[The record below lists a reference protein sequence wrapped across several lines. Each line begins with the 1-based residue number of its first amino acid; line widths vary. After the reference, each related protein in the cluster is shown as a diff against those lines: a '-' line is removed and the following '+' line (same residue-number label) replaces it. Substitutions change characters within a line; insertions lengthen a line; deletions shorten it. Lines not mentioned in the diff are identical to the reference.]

1 MNQNHLRFR
10 NRCVRATGCWIA
22 AGAFLLLFA
31 GTGCASGRGRAF
43 TTPQEGV
50 SALVEALHPLDAEK
64 LRAILGPESDE
75 VVSSGDEVADRE
87 AAEEFVASYNRKHNI
102 VVEDGKATLL
112 VGEDDWPLP
121 IPLVRDGKSWRF
133 DTDAG
138 DEEILARRIGRNELA
153 TIETCRAI
161 VDAQREYSNSMGG
174 KGDQP
179 VYAQKF
185 ASDPGQRNGL
195 YWETKP
201 GEPESPLGPEIVAAV
216 AQGYGGKRAP
226 DAGPRPY
233 HGYCYRILTAQGP
246 SAAGGARSYL
256 VNGQM
261 TGGFAVVAWPIEYHN
276 SGIMTFMVSD
286 QGVVYQKN
294 LGKDTERLA
303 AKISTFDP
311 DASWEI
317 VP

>member
-1 MNQNHLRFR
+1 MIDPKNR
-10 NRCVRATGCWIA
+10 NRCVRATSCVA
-22 AGAFLLLFA
+22 ASALLLLLV
-31 GTGCASGRGRAF
+31 GSGCASGRGRAF
-43 TTPQEGV
+43 ESPQEGV
-50 SALVEALHPLDAEK
+50 SALVGALQPLDAKE
-64 LRAILGPESDE
+64 LLTILGPKGDQI
-75 VVSSGDEVADRE
+75 VSSGDEVADRN
-87 AAEEFVASYNRKHNI
+87 AAAQFVASYNRKHNI

-195 YWETKP
+195 YWETKS